1 MKIAIVHDMLIK
13 LGGAEN
19 VLSDLLELYPEAD
32 LFTLI
37 YDEDRVGSMFPRER
51 VKFVPKIA
59 QRIYNIFKKQYLC
72 LPFLARAVEALDLS
86 DYDVVISSSNSFAHG
101 CLTKPETLHVVYYH
115 SPARYLWDYTHQYER
130 DMSGS
135 KGIKAM
141 LFKIAN
147 WTILKPLFVKLRQW
161 DYMAGQRHDIAIAN
175 AREVQARIAKYYR
188 RESQVI
194 YPAVYTD
201 KFDIGPAA
209 LADRSYYFIVGALTE
224 FKKVDLAIKACND
237 LGYPLVIIGSG
248 DQEAYLRSIAG
259 PTIQIL
265 GRRPD
270 SEKVEYLRNA
280 RGFIL
285 AGKEDFGITP
295 IEAMAAGVPVFGLRA
310 GGLLETNVE

>member
-1 MKIAIVHDMLIK
+1 
-13 LGGAEN
+13 
-19 VLSDLLELYPEAD
+19 
-32 LFTLI
+32 
-37 YDEDRVGSMFPRER
+37 
-51 VKFVPKIA
+51 
-59 QRIYNIFKKQYLC
+59 
-72 LPFLARAVEALDLS
+72 
-86 DYDVVISSSNSFAHG
+86 
-101 CLTKPETLHVVYYH
+101 
-115 SPARYLWDYTHQYER
+115 
-130 DMSGS
+130 MSGS